1 MWGDN
6 SACDPVPAPRAVLRV
21 VLDGKGQ
28 GAKSTSAGGDGE
40 GCTLEGFLAEVILK
54 WRPEGSIGISQE
66 GKEEEEQHRAQQV
79 LRQEARS
86 SVKHPGNCK
95 YLKMIRIWSVQG

>member
-40 GCTLEGFLAEVILK
+40 GYTLEGFLAEVIL
-54 WRPEGSIGISQE
+54 
-66 GKEEEEQHRAQQV
+66 
-79 LRQEARS
+79 
-86 SVKHPGNCK
+86 
-95 YLKMIRIWSVQG
+95 

>member
-1 MWGDN
+1 M
-6 SACDPVPAPRAVLRV
+6 A
-21 VLDGKGQ
+21 LDGKGQ

-66 GKEEEEQHRAQQV
+66 GEKEKETAQSVASAKTGGQEQCEASRKLQVSQSDQSMERAG
-79 LRQEARS
+79 AR
-86 SVKHPGNCK
+86 
-95 YLKMIRIWSVQG
+95 

>member
-1 MWGDN
+1 M
-6 SACDPVPAPRAVLRV
+6 A
-21 VLDGKGQ
+21 LDGKGQ

-66 GKEEEEQHRAQQV
+66 GEKEKETAQSIASAKTGGQKQCEASRKLQVSQSDQSMERAG
-79 LRQEARS
+79 AR
-86 SVKHPGNCK
+86 
-95 YLKMIRIWSVQG
+95 